1 MAHQFKKRFGQNFL
15 RDQNLL
21 KKIVQTAKIKDKHVI
36 EIGPGEGGL
45 TKHAIREAKALVAYE
60 IDTTLQPTLSLI
72 EQSTPNVSFIYE
84 DFLSIPTFDT
94 KYTHIIGNIPYNITS
109 PILFKVLALDHIE
122 RATFMVQKEFA
133 ERITASSKTKAY
145 NALSVMAQLSFHATY
160 EFTVTKKVFYPT
172 PKVDSAIVS
181 LQRKNVSNNEL
192 NQFVK
197 DCFKQK
203 RKTMMNNL
211 FETRSISKE
220 TISDALLSL
229 GYVENARAEEV
240 EPADFVN
247 LFNKTLT

>member
-45 TKHAIREAKALVAYE
+45 TKHAIKEALSLVAYE
-60 IDTTLQPTLSLI
+60 IDTTLQPILNLV
-72 EQSTPNVSFIYE
+72 EQSAPNVSFIYE

-122 RATFMVQKEFA
+122 RATFMVQKELA
-133 ERITASSKTKAY
+133 ERMTATPKTKAY
-145 NALSVMAQLSFHATY
+145 NALSVMMQLSFQATY
-160 EFTVTKKVFYPT
+160 EFTVTKKVFYPV
-172 PKVDSAIVS
+172 PNVDSAIVS
-181 LQRKNVSNNEL
+181 LQRKDVSNNEL

-203 RKTMMNNL
+203 RKTLTNNL
-211 FETRSISKE
+211 YETRNVAKE
-220 TISDALLSL
+220 TISEALLSL
-229 GYVENARAEEV
+229 GYVENVRAEEV
-240 EPADFVN
+240 KPSGFVN
-247 LFNKTLT
+247 LYNKTLT

>member
-133 ERITASSKTKAY
+133 ERMTASSKTKAY
-145 NALSVMAQLSFHATY
+145 NALTVMMQLSFHATY

-203 RKTMMNNL
+203 RKTIMNNL

-229 GYVENARAEEV
+229 GYLENARAEEV

>member
-45 TKHAIREAKALVAYE
+45 TKHAIKEALSLVAYE

-133 ERITASSKTKAY
+133 ERMTATPKTKAY
-145 NALSVMAQLSFHATY
+145 NALSVMMQLSFQATY
-160 EFTVTKKVFYPT
+160 EFTVTKKVFYPV
-172 PKVDSAIVS
+172 PNVDSAIVS
-181 LQRKNVSNNEL
+181 LQRKDVSNNEL

>member
-21 KKIVQTAKIKDKHVI
+21 KKIVQTAKINNKHVI

-45 TKHAIREAKALVAYE
+45 TKHAIKEALSLVAYE

-72 EQSTPNVSFIYE
+72 EQSAQNVTFIYE
-84 DFLSIPTFDT
+84 DFLSLTTFDT
-94 KYTHIIGNIPYNITS
+94 KYAHIIGNIPYNITS

-133 ERITASSKTKAY
+133 ERMTASPKTKAY
-145 NALSVMAQLSFHATY
+145 NALSVMMQLSFHTTY
-160 EFTVTKKVFYPT
+160 EFTVTKKVFYPI

-181 LQRKNVSNNEL
+181 LQRKNVSNKEL

-203 RKTMMNNL
+203 RKTIINNL
-211 FETRSISKE
+211 YETRSIPKE
-220 TISDALLSL
+220 TISEILLNL
-229 GYVENARAEEV
+229 GYIENARAEEV
-240 EPADFVN
+240 KPEDFVN

>member
-21 KKIVQTAKIKDKHVI
+21 KKIVQTAKINNKHVI

-45 TKHAIREAKALVAYE
+45 TKHAIKEALSLVAYE

-72 EQSTPNVSFIYE
+72 EQSAQNVTFIYE
-84 DFLSIPTFDT
+84 DFLSLTTFDT
-94 KYTHIIGNIPYNITS
+94 KYAHIIGNIPYNITS

-133 ERITASSKTKAY
+133 ERMTASPKTKAY
-145 NALSVMAQLSFHATY
+145 NALSVMMQLSFHTTY
-160 EFTVTKKVFYPT
+160 EFTVTKKVFYPV

-181 LQRKNVSNNEL
+181 LQRKNVSNKEL

-203 RKTMMNNL
+203 RKTIINNL
-211 FETRSISKE
+211 YETRNIPKE
-220 TISDALLSL
+220 MIADALLNL
-229 GYVENARAEEV
+229 GYIGNARAEEV
-240 EPADFVN
+240 KPEDFVN

>member
-21 KKIVQTAKIKDKHVI
+21 KKIVQTAKINYKHVI

-45 TKHAIREAKALVAYE
+45 TKHAIKEALSLVAYE
-60 IDTTLQPTLSLI
+60 IDTTLQPILSLI
-72 EQSTPNVSFIYE
+72 EQSAQNVTFIYE
-84 DFLSIPTFDT
+84 DFLSLTTFDT

-133 ERITASSKTKAY
+133 ERMTASPKTKAY
-145 NALSVMAQLSFHATY
+145 NALSVMMQLSFRTTY
-160 EFTVTKKVFYPT
+160 EFTVTKKVFYPI

-181 LQRKNVSNNEL
+181 LQRKNVSNKEL

-203 RKTMMNNL
+203 RKTIINNL
-211 FETRSISKE
+211 YETRNIPKE
-220 TISDALLSL
+220 MISDALLSL

-240 EPADFVN
+240 KPEDFVN

>member
-21 KKIVQTAKIKDKHVI
+21 KKIVQTAKINNKHVI

-45 TKHAIREAKALVAYE
+45 TKHAIKEALSLVAYE

-72 EQSTPNVSFIYE
+72 EQSAQNVTFIYE
-84 DFLSIPTFDT
+84 DFLSLTKFDT

-133 ERITASSKTKAY
+133 ERMTASPKTKAY
-145 NALSVMAQLSFHATY
+145 NALSVMMQLSFRTTY
-160 EFTVTKKVFYPT
+160 EFTVTKKVFYPI

-181 LQRKNVSNNEL
+181 LQRKNVSNKEL

-203 RKTMMNNL
+203 RKTIINNL
-211 FETRSISKE
+211 YETRNIPKE
-220 TISDALLSL
+220 MISDALLSL

-240 EPADFVN
+240 KPEDFVN

>member
-45 TKHAIREAKALVAYE
+45 TKHAIREAKALVSYE

-133 ERITASSKTKAY
+133 ERMTASSKTKAY
-145 NALSVMAQLSFHATY
+145 NALTVMMQLSFHATY

-181 LQRKNVSNNEL
+181 LQRKNVSNNKL

-203 RKTMMNNL
+203 RKTIMNNL

-229 GYVENARAEEV
+229 GYLENARAEEV

>member
-21 KKIVQTAKIKDKHVI
+21 KKIVQTAKINYKHVI

-45 TKHAIREAKALVAYE
+45 TKHAIKEALSLVAYE

-72 EQSTPNVSFIYE
+72 EQSAQNVTFIYE
-84 DFLSIPTFDT
+84 DFLSLTKFDT

-133 ERITASSKTKAY
+133 ERMTASPKTKAY
-145 NALSVMAQLSFHATY
+145 NALSVMMQLSFRTTY
-160 EFTVTKKVFYPT
+160 EFTVTKKVFYPI

-181 LQRKNVSNNEL
+181 LQRKNVSNKEL

-203 RKTMMNNL
+203 RKTIINNL
-211 FETRSISKE
+211 YETRNIPKE
-220 TISDALLSL
+220 MISDALLSL

-240 EPADFVN
+240 KPEDFVN

>member
-21 KKIVQTAKIKDKHVI
+21 KKIVQTAKINYKHVI

-45 TKHAIREAKALVAYE
+45 TKHAIKEALSLVAYE

-72 EQSTPNVSFIYE
+72 EQSAQNVTFIYE
-84 DFLSIPTFDT
+84 DFLSLTKFDT

-133 ERITASSKTKAY
+133 ERMTASPKTKAY
-145 NALSVMAQLSFHATY
+145 NALSVMMQLSFRTTY
-160 EFTVTKKVFYPT
+160 EFTVTKKVFYPI

-181 LQRKNVSNNEL
+181 LQRKNVSNKEL

-203 RKTMMNNL
+203 RKTIINNL
-211 FETRSISKE
+211 YETRNIPKE
-220 TISDALLSL
+220 MISDALLSL

-240 EPADFVN
+240 KPEDFEN

>member
-1 MAHQFKKRFGQNFL
+1 MAHQFKKKFGQNFL

-21 KKIVQTAKIKDKHVI
+21 KKIVQTAKINDKHVI

-45 TKHAIREAKALVAYE
+45 TKHATREAKALVAYE

-72 EQSTPNVSFIYE
+72 EQSARNVSFIYE

-122 RATFMVQKEFA
+122 RATFMLQKEFA
-133 ERITASSKTKAY
+133 ERMTASSKTKAY
-145 NALSVMAQLSFHATY
+145 NALSVMVQLSFQATY

-172 PKVDSAIVS
+172 PKFDSAIVS

-197 DCFKQK
+197 DCFTQK

-211 FETRSISKE
+211 YETRSIPKE

>member
-1 MAHQFKKRFGQNFL
+1 
-15 RDQNLL
+15 
-21 KKIVQTAKIKDKHVI
+21 
-36 EIGPGEGGL
+36 
-45 TKHAIREAKALVAYE
+45 VAYE

-72 EQSTPNVSFIYE
+72 EQSAQNVTFIYE
-84 DFLSIPTFDT
+84 DFLSLTKFDT

-133 ERITASSKTKAY
+133 ERMTASPKTKAY
-145 NALSVMAQLSFHATY
+145 NALSVMMQLSFRTTY
-160 EFTVTKKVFYPT
+160 EFTVTKKVFYPI

-181 LQRKNVSNNEL
+181 MQRKNVSNKEL

-203 RKTMMNNL
+203 RKTIINNL
-211 FETRSISKE
+211 YETRNIPKE
-220 TISDALLSL
+220 MISDALLSL

-240 EPADFVN
+240 KPEDFVN

>member
-133 ERITASSKTKAY
+133 ERMTASSKTKAY
-145 NALSVMAQLSFHATY
+145 NALSVMVQLSFDATY

-181 LQRKNVSNNEL
+181 LQRKNVSNNKL

-203 RKTMMNNL
+203 RKTIMNNL